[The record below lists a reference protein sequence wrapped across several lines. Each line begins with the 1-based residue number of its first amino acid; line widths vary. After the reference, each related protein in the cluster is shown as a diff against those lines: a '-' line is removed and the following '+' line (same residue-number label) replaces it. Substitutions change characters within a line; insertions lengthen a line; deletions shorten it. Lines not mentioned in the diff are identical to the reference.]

1 MNVCIF
7 HCACV
12 SALFPFYGCIQ
23 MLLQMFNNVAERL
36 SMMRMRIP
44 SIPSITNMNIIF
56 FITKVFPDT
65 GKGVRFSLR
74 SAIFQNNSLVSLEDI
89 GEWGD
94 ALLCVTD
101 LTACCQPPYTGI
113 IRYLLGNWFF
123 PNGTRLRY
131 FYPNYTSDTQW
142 DFFRSRGHV
151 IVYMHRRRG
160 GVNGIYRCEIP
171 DAMNV
176 TQTMYIGVY
185 TANTGEWYL

>member
-1 MNVCIF
+1 MNRIDGGNDGGQHDVILTALRASPGRSF
-7 HCACV
+7 HV
-12 SALFPFYGCIQ
+12 LR
-23 MLLQMFNNVAERL
+23 MRH
-36 SMMRMRIP
+36 MMHMRIP
-44 SIPSITNMNIIF
+44 SITNINIIF

-89 GEWGD
+89 GEWDD

-101 LTACCQPPYTGI
+101 LTACCRPLYTGVI
-113 IRYLLGNWFF
+113 GSWLGNWYF
-123 PNGTRLRY
+123 PNGTRLRN
-131 FYPNYTSDTQW
+131 FYANYTSDTQW

-185 TANTGEWYL
+185 TASTGEWYL